1 MTLGDA
7 PWTAGGGGLAGAG
20 ELLLISSFTQ
30 GDAEAVDSH
39 AAKTCVYFLRV
50 LSPAA
55 EVQEGLGRDP
65 QSWYLRTGVLVCW
78 GSGSWFPH
86 PRVGKGA

>member
-1 MTLGDA
+1 M
-7 PWTAGGGGLAGAG
+7 
-20 ELLLISSFTQ
+20 
-30 GDAEAVDSH
+30 EAVDSH
-39 AAKTCVYFLRV
+39 DAKTCVYFLRV

-78 GSGSWFPH
+78 GGQGLGLPILEWGRGPDGRISVRRGPSEPGGFRNLW
-86 PRVGKGA
+86 RC